1 MVPYVSG
8 SHKNISINYF
18 PSFGFEYKGLLR
30 CHIPQKYYLVNSYVL
45 TSLKSF
51 SQVVF
56 CKLTQDLQNN
66 EMKVEAADFY
76 DHLRKSLDGEGKGTL
91 LNI

>member
-1 MVPYVSG
+1 MSG

-18 PSFGFEYKGLLR
+18 SSFGFEYKGLLQ
-30 CHIPQKYYLVNSYVL
+30 CHIPQKCYLVNSYVL
-45 TSLKSF
+45 NSLKSF

-66 EMKVEAADFY
+66 EMKVAAADFY
-76 DHLRKSLDGEGKGTL
+76 DHLRKSYDGAGKGTL
-91 LNI
+91 LNM

>member
-1 MVPYVSG
+1 MKP
-8 SHKNISINYF
+8 
-18 PSFGFEYKGLLR
+18 
-30 CHIPQKYYLVNSYVL
+30 
-45 TSLKSF
+45 F

-76 DHLRKSLDGEGKGTL
+76 DHLRKSFNGEGKGTL
-91 LNI
+91 LNV